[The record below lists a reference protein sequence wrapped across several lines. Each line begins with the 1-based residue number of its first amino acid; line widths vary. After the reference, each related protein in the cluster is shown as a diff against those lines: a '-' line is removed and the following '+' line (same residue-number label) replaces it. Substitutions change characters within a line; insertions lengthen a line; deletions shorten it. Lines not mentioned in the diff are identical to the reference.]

1 MRRKRMTKRT
11 EYKTIPSNT
20 MLYRAALTVETH
32 PTPRFCSD
40 TEKTGV
46 YFSMN
51 HPWLSENMVIEYDTD
66 LLISV
71 YKTTEPITVAIGKYN
86 SSGGSHIEPEIIP
99 LNDYVNTPHGEYYQ
113 NHPAIELFLT
123 HENLSKIEYVGC
135 YFRTVKEATEIW
147 CRS

>member
-1 MRRKRMTKRT
+1 MKLIQP
-11 EYKTIPSNT
+11 Y
-20 MLYRAALTVETH
+20 
-32 PTPRFCSD
+32 
-40 TEKTGV
+40 
-46 YFSMN
+46 
-51 HPWLSENMVIEYDTD
+51 TD

-99 LNDYVNTPHGEYYQ
+99 LNDYVDTPHGEYYQ

-123 HENLSKIEYVGC
+123 HENLSKIEYIGC